1 MNTRR
6 GQLADAA
13 PASQSPT
20 GWLFVAP
27 SLVGLVSFMLLPV
40 LAVLW
45 LSTQDWDLIGPSRFV
60 GLQNWQAVL
69 NDPQF
74 GHSLLVT
81 LGFTAVVVPAQTA
94 LGLWVATLLTK
105 GLRGSSAFRTILAV
119 PWVCAPLAIALIWK
133 WLLSPTDG
141 AVNALVGTRV
151 EWLTDPSLAFPA
163 VAAVSVW
170 SQVGYVALFFVAGLY
185 AIPEDLGQAAYL
197 DGATSR
203 QRFWLITFPL
213 LRPTLVFVS
222 LTGVIN
228 AVQIFDLVYGLTG
241 GGPSGS
247 TDLVAHRLY
256 AEAFEVARPGRAAV
270 MAIVLAL
277 GLVLITVV
285 TRRAS
290 ERKEAYALR

>member
-1 MNTRR
+1 MRR
-6 GQLADAA
+6 GQFGNTAR
-13 PASQSPT
+13 T

-27 SLVGLVSFMLLPV
+27 SLFGLVAFMLLPV

-45 LSTQDWDLIGPSRFV
+45 LSTQDWDLIGPSRFA
-60 GLQNWQAVL
+60 GSRNWQAVL
-69 NDPQF
+69 ADPQF

-81 LGFTAVVVPAQTA
+81 LAFVAVVVPAQTM
-94 LGLWVATLLTK
+94 LGLWIATLLVK
-105 GLRGSSAFRTILAV
+105 GLRGSSALRTILAI
-119 PWVCAPLAIALIWK
+119 PWVCSPLAIALIWK

-141 AVNALVGTRV
+141 AVNAIVGERV
-151 EWLTDPSLAFPA
+151 EWLTDQRLAFPA

-185 AIPEDLGQAAYL
+185 AIPEELGQAAHL
-197 DGATSR
+197 DGATER
-203 QRFWLITFPL
+203 QRFWRITFPL

-222 LTGVIN
+222 LTGLIN
-228 AVQIFDLVYGLTG
+228 AVQIFDLVYGLTR

-256 AEAFEVARPGRAAV
+256 SEAFEVARPGRAAV

-277 GLVLITVV
+277 GLVLITVAA
-285 TRRAS
+285 RRAT
-290 ERKEAYALR
+290 ERKAGYALR